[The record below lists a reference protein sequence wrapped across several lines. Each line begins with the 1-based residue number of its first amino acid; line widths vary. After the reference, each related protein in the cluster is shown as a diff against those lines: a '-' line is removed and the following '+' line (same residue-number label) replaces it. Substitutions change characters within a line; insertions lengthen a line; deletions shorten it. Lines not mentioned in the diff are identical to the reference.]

1 MLGYAESP
9 KILDAPVSGGVPA
22 AAEAGKLTFMMGGLE
37 KVYLSAK
44 SLLQVMGEKQSTV
57 VVLEMAR
64 QVFLTFI
71 LHKNSQCDDDSDS
84 LLILGT

>member
-1 MLGYAESP
+1 M
-9 KILDAPVSGGVPA
+9 IFIFVSSNDVQV
-22 AAEAGKLTFMMGGLE
+22 GGLE
-37 KVYLSAK
+37 KAYLAAK